1 MKSVLQHFSCSK
13 TRCSFLGGEV
23 FWSVGPSVPFLAE
36 GVCLMQLDRMDEA
49 MVAFSRVLSINDE
62 DTSRAPGT
70 GDPIRT

>member
-1 MKSVLQHFSCSK
+1 M
-13 TRCSFLGGEV
+13 
-23 FWSVGPSVPFLAE
+23 VPFLAE